1 MHNFK
6 NFTRSI
12 AAFLAALLLLVS
24 TSYQSAS
31 AAMIG
36 TERLLQ
42 AAGPQRS
49 RDELRLLT
57 ARVAIRDALTAQGIA
72 PHEVQLRI
80 QSLTDDEIQLLTEKL
95 DDLAAGRGVFIF
107 SMVIVAVIIAAFLI
121 FNYTPITDV
130 FP

>member
-1 MHNFK
+1 
-6 NFTRSI
+6 
-12 AAFLAALLLLVS
+12 
-24 TSYQSAS
+24 
-31 AAMIG
+31 MIG

-49 RDELRLLT
+49 LDELRLLT
-57 ARVAIRDALTAQGIA
+57 AREKIRDALTAQGIA

-95 DDLAAGRGVFIF
+95 DDLAAGRGVFMF
-107 SMVIVAVIIAAFLI
+107 SMVIVAAIIAAFLI
-121 FNYTPITDV
+121 FNYTAITDV